1 MSKFV
6 DWSHDLSVGVK
17 EIDEQHMKLIDLIN
31 EMHEAITEHRASE
44 VTMRILDELI
54 VYTQTHFQTEEA
66 LMNILEYDDFEVHKA
81 LHDALIQQV
90 SDLKLKLQS
99 GKASINFELMHFLKT
114 WLTKHILG
122 DDTQMGAYFV
132 KVKKTPRSNRSVL
145 HRMRTALGLA

>member
-1 MSKFV
+1 
-6 DWSHDLSVGVK
+6 
-17 EIDEQHMKLIDLIN
+17 
-31 EMHEAITEHRASE
+31 
-44 VTMRILDELI
+44 
-54 VYTQTHFQTEEA
+54 
-66 LMNILEYDDFEVHKA
+66 MNILEYDDFAVHKA

-122 DDTQMGAYFV
+122 DDTQMGAYFI

-145 HRMRTALGLA
+145 HRMQTALGLA